1 MPQSLKKILHKE
13 YHRLKK
19 LMEKIKNNK
28 KQQALPQL
36 VLQPV
41 RNNKYFEGY

>member
-1 MPQSLKKILHKE
+1 MQPLKKLLNKE
-13 YHRLKK
+13 YNRLKK
-19 LMEKIKNNK
+19 AIQKINRSI

-41 RNNKYFEGY
+41 RNHNYFEGY